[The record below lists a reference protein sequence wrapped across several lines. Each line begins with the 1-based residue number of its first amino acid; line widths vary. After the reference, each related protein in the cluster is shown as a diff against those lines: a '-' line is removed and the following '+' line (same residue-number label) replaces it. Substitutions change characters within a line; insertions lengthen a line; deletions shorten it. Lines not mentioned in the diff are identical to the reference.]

1 MAMTAILSA
10 AATALLSID
19 VQASF
24 EAAPYWRDDDVP
36 LFRERYLALA
46 DGARR
51 NGWPLVRILHEED
64 SGHFARAWGLV
75 RPMAWMSDEPAVEI
89 VKQAH
94 NAFTESGLD
103 RWLRQRGI
111 RRLVIAGIRTE
122 QCCETN
128 ARIASDLGYAVD
140 FVTEAT
146 LTFPM
151 THARSGTHYTPDEL
165 KQRTELVLE
174 DRFARI
180 FTVEKVLAA

>member
-1 MAMTAILSA
+1 MNATITAAS
-10 AATALLSID
+10 TALLSID

-24 EAAPYWRDDDVP
+24 EAAPYWRDDDLP
-36 LFRERYLALA
+36 AFRERYLALA
-46 DGARR
+46 SGTHR
-51 NGWPLVRILHEED
+51 NGWPIVRILHEED
-64 SGHFARAWGLV
+64 SGHFSRASGLV
-75 RPMAWMSDEPAVEI
+75 RPMDWVTDEPALEI
-89 VKQAH
+89 FKGAH

-128 ARIASDLGYAVD
+128 TRIASDLGYEVD

-151 THARSGTHYTPDEL
+151 THARSGTEYTPDDI
-165 KQRTELVLE
+165 KRRTELVL
-174 DRFARI
+174 DGRFARI
-180 FTVEKVLAA
+180 ATVDEVLAR